1 MKKRMLLFVC
11 LMIGLVSCD
20 NVNDVYYVIENNTQD
35 SIRLNY
41 SYTTNCINSSTPDTS
56 IILSPNQKDTI
67 FVFTLISPSV
77 YDPEDGTHMTNVLFD
92 NIIRLS
98 DNASLQK
105 DISLRKNWNYV
116 ETGKYSAILECVLDD
131 NNWE

>member
-1 MKKRMLLFVC
+1 MKRLLLFVC
-11 LMIGLVSCD
+11 LLIGLISCD
-20 NVNDVYYVIENNTQD
+20 NVNDVYYLVENNTQD
-35 SIRLNY
+35 SVRLNY
-41 SYTTNCINSSTPDTS
+41 SYTTNCINSNTPDTS

-77 YDPEDGTHMTNVLFD
+77 YDPEDGPRMTNVLFD
-92 NIIRLS
+92 NIFRLS

-116 ETGKYSAILECVLDD
+116 ETGKYAAVLECVIDEND
-131 NNWE
+131 W